1 MLNKNT
7 LLFLKNALYATIY
20 AHVSNLVF
28 NFILIM
34 GGILVGVVFDL
45 LNRTCRLKKN
55 RKKYF
60 V

>member
-20 AHVSNLVF
+20 AHVFNFVF

-45 LNRTCRLKKN
+45 LNRICRLKKN
-55 RKKYF
+55 LKKHF